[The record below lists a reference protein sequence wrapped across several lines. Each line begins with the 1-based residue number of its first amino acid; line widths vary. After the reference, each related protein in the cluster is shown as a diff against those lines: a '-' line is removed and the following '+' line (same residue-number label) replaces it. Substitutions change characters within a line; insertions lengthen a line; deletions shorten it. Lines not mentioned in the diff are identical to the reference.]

1 MEAFG
6 GLFERREEESVFLCG
21 PFLRVVGELESYM
34 GVQVSHCMP

>member
-21 PFLRVVGELESYM
+21 LFFTGSW
-34 GVQVSHCMP
+34 GA